1 MPPSPHSRLNITEKE
16 RLEMFTRI
24 SARMR
29 DTAEEDIFF
38 NDTLADI
45 GHVMKVSRSYIFKI
59 KNGLW
64 DNTYE
69 WVDEGISSGKDSLQ
83 EMNLSYLQSEGRML
97 HALFRGK
104 AYVLEN
110 IDEIDDVS
118 FRELLKSQKIKALIL
133 VPIFT
138 AGEIEGFFGLDLCK
152 DIPDWIEDSINT
164 VIILGSLIS
173 NARAYYATQRV
184 LQKKKM
190 QAQALFDA
198 FPFPIYVSNMQDYS
212 IIFYNK
218 NIADLFGSTSV
229 IGAKCHEAFQNLTS
243 PCPFCTNA
251 HLELGDPPYIWH
263 HHNPVAQKDYKVLD
277 RCMSW
282 EHNPKVRLSI
292 ALDISDSLR
301 LQREQV
307 LEREANLAKGHFLA
321 NMSHELR
328 TPLNG
333 IIGMTHLAHTANEDE
348 NIAEYLN
355 KIQLSSRNLLAIIND
370 ILDFSKIE
378 NENVQLECR
387 PFSLGEILFETQ
399 AILQTEV
406 TRKDIYLRC
415 SIDEKTSPFLMGDS
429 LRLSQILLNLTNN
442 AIKFTK
448 KGGVT
453 LEAKVLESKEDQQII
468 QLLVKDTG
476 IGISEKNLQKLFT
489 EFTQAEA
496 STTRNYGGTG
506 LGLTI
511 VQKLVELMRGSIS
524 VESSLSVGTTF
535 ICTIPF
541 AKTSGAEQV
550 QERTVA
556 VEQHVDEDIAGTKI
570 LLVEDNEINV
580 LIATEVLEQYGCF
593 VDCAG
598 DGLIALKMLEK
609 KEYDLVLMDI
619 QMPNLD
625 GIETAQR
632 IRSMEKYNTLPIVAM
647 SAHALVQDH
656 EKSLAVGMQD
666 HVTKP
671 FVPQELRKIIYGFV
685 HAPFEFQG
693 K

>member
-1 MPPSPHSRLNITEKE
+1 MSFYPHSKHNISEKE
-16 RLEMFTRI
+16 RLELFTRI
-24 SARMR
+24 SSRMR
-29 DTAEEDIFF
+29 DTADEDTFF
-38 NDTLADI
+38 TTTLADI
-45 GHVMKVSRSYIFKI
+45 GHVMQVSRSYIFEI
-59 KNGLW
+59 DNGLW
-64 DNTYE
+64 SNTYE
-69 WVDEGISSGKDSLQ
+69 WVEDGVSSGKDSLQ
-83 EMNLSYLQSEGRML
+83 KMNLSYLEGEGRML
-97 HALFRGK
+97 HVLFCGK
-104 AYVLEN
+104 AYVIE
-110 IDEIDDVS
+110 DVDAVEDIS
-118 FRELLKSQKIKALIL
+118 FRKLLQAQKIKALII

-152 DIPDWIEDSINT
+152 HVPGWTEDTIST

-173 NARAYYATQRV
+173 NARAYYTTQRV
-184 LQKKKM
+184 LQKKQM

-218 NIADLFGSTSV
+218 NIADLFDSASV
-229 IGAKCHEAFQNLTS
+229 LGTKCYEAFQGLKA

-251 HLELGDPPYIWH
+251 SLELGDPPYVWH
-263 HHNPVAQKDYKVLD
+263 HHNAVAQKDYKVLD

-282 EHNPKVRLSI
+282 ERNPKVRLSI

-307 LEREANLAKGHFLA
+307 LEREANLAKGRFLA

-348 NIAEYLN
+348 NIKDYLN
-355 KIQLSSRNLLAIIND
+355 KVQLSSRNLLAIIND

-378 NENVQLECR
+378 NESVQLEYR
-387 PFSLGEILFETQ
+387 PFNFGEILFETQ

-406 TRKDIYLRC
+406 SRKNIYLQC
-415 SIDEKTSPFLMGDS
+415 VVDENVHATLLGDS

-453 LEAKVLESKEDQQII
+453 IEVRVKEDQETQQIL

-476 IGISEKNLQKLFT
+476 IGISERNLQKLFT

-511 VQKLVELMRGSIS
+511 VQRLIGLMQGSIS
-524 VESSLSVGTTF
+524 VESTLSEGTTF

-541 AKTSGAEQV
+541 SKAVGVESVQKKEEIIESAE
-550 QERTVA
+550 
-556 VEQHVDEDIAGTKI
+556 EDIAGTKI

-580 LIATEVLEQYGCF
+580 LIATEVLEQYGCE

-625 GIETAQR
+625 GIETVER
-632 IRSMEKYNTLPIVAM
+632 IRSMEKYNTLPVVAM
-647 SAHALVQDH
+647 SAHALVQDR
-656 EKSLAVGMQD
+656 EKSLAAGMQD
-666 HVTKP
+666 HIIKP
-671 FVPQELRKIIYGFV
+671 FVPQDLRKVIYSYV
-685 HAPFEFQG
+685 HAPFVFQG